1 MVSSPPR
8 PDLAAHEAA
17 MRLDAPVLVKELR
30 ARLGARF
37 VAYLAGVRETRAVN
51 QWADGEREIRS
62 QDTVNRLRFTYQVL
76 LLLTARDDDAVASA
90 WFMGLNPEL
99 DDRSPARLLREGDL
113 AEVGPQVLA
122 AARSFA
128 AHG

>member
-1 MVSSPPR
+1 
-8 PDLAAHEAA
+8 
-17 MRLDAPVLVKELR
+17 MRLDVPVLVKELR

-37 VAYLAGVRETRAVN
+37 VAYLADVRETRAVN

-62 QDTVNRLRFTYQVL
+62 PETVNRLRLAYQVL
-76 LLLTARDDDAVASA
+76 QLLTVRDDDAVASA